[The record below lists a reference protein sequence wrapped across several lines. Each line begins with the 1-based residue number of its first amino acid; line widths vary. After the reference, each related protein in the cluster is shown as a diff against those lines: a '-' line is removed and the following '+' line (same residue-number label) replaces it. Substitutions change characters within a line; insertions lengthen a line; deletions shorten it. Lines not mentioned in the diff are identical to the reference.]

1 MQDVATR
8 IEDIENSLEKIKQL
22 TQTVQEKPS
31 ERQMDLA
38 PTFDE
43 HIKTLLRVQELIENS
58 SERLHE
64 LPR

>member
-8 IEDIENSLEKIKQL
+8 IEDIGNSLEKIKQL

>member
-8 IEDIENSLEKIKQL
+8 IEDIENSLEKIRQL
-22 TQTVQEKPS
+22 TQSVQEKPS

-43 HIKTLLRVQELIENS
+43 HIRTLVRVQELIQNS
-58 SERLHE
+58 SDRLHE